1 MTEAGSWK
9 LEVMVIPTAIGRE
22 LKMDNE
28 ICKRS
33 LY

>member
-9 LEVMVIPTAIGRE
+9 VKGMVITTAIGRE